1 MRQLRTL
8 AVAATSA
15 VLVIGQAVAAFACE
29 QHQTAAM
36 TAPARSAT
44 AKYHSL
50 TVAKQAGY
58 SILADT
64 AGITCIAEPQMGAMG
79 VHYVKGD
86 LVKDPAID
94 ATHPEALVYAP
105 NRHGQLHLAALEYVV
120 IKADWDANQPQPP
133 SLGVGNRLLRL
144 RRCSSDMSS
153 TSPTHPTGT
162 ACHRSIHCTPG
173 SGRTT
178 LPAPSRCGIPACTVM
193 RLRRAPQGSCA
204 TQTRRTCQP

>member
-15 VLVIGQAVAAFACE
+15 VLIMGQAVAAFACE
-29 QHQTAAM
+29 EHETAAL

-50 TVAKQAGY
+50 VVAKKAGY

-86 LVKDPAID
+86 LVKDAAID
-94 ATHPEALVYAP
+94 ATHPEAAGLCARSAWRVTPGRAGVCGDQSRLGRQASLATKFGVRGIRVPQAPPRLFGHEFNFTDAP
-105 NRHGQLHLAALEYVV
+105 NRYGLPPFYSLHAWVWQDNPAGTFEM
-120 IKADWDANQPQPP
+120 WNP
-133 SLGVGNRLLRL
+133 SV
-144 RRCSSDMSS
+144 
-153 TSPTHPTGT
+153 
-162 ACHRSIHCTPG
+162 HCDET
-173 SGRTT
+173 
-178 LPAPSRCGIPACTVM
+178 
-193 RLRRAPQGSCA
+193 
-204 TQTRRTCQP
+204 